1 MNYPCNGLILHL
13 SHTETGKTQVEDQA
27 CFAEFQVFM
36 PSSARLQQSQM
47 TLNIILPTILYPPIK
62 NNKNRKEVDLE
73 KQYSKSKKENS
84 LHVNSSFSCVI

>member
-1 MNYPCNGLILHL
+1 MHKTKATTGIISVNKCSWFAQNKQITLKFVFVMNYPCNGLILHL

-47 TLNIILPTILYPPIK
+47 TLNIILPTIP
-62 NNKNRKEVDLE
+62 
-73 KQYSKSKKENS
+73 
-84 LHVNSSFSCVI
+84 